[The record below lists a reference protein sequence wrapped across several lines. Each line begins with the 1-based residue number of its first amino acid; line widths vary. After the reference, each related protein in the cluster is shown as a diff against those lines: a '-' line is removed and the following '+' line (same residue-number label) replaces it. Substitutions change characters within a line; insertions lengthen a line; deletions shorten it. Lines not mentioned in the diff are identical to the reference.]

1 MVRFMRG
8 STGLILEKLLD
19 DKMGKSSAKV
29 HRREVEKIKSM
40 MGDSRTLIKT
50 ASFTS
55 YTTGGILRKDIKS
68 ESVTKDDYFFFY
80 YILRTGDL
88 PKVVKYIPEGNM
100 FMLGVDL
107 SKADTL
113 SDKTNINSYMIRHN
127 FRTILADINRKYLKL
142 CASNLGKGLNQKDYD
157 MFGRSVLQDYFTT
170 DGMKLIDSIYSNE
183 SDFLD
188 SIENDGTLSKV
199 SKNGVP
205 RHEFFNR
212 VYEKVVE
219 FVENSHVGFKFR
231 DGYFKFTESM
241 PNVFPMY
248 LINFD
253 EDKFI
258 TNRIFQKTYGA
269 DTLLK
274 RMKGKHYDKNL
285 VCSINEVLSGKYM
298 MKMSFEGIDFDS
310 NEFFLDNK
318 NISMSTFA

>member
-1 MVRFMRG
+1 MRG

-19 DKMGKSSAKV
+19 DRMGKSSAKV
-29 HRREVEKIKSM
+29 HRRDLEKIKKM
-40 MGDSRTLIKT
+40 MSDSRTLIKT
-50 ASFTS
+50 ASFAS

-68 ESVTKDDYFFFY
+68 ESVTKHDYFFFY

-88 PKVVKYIPEGNM
+88 PKVVKYIPDGNM

-107 SKADTL
+107 SKA
-113 SDKTNINSYMIRHN
+113 NILNDRNSVNIYMIRDS
-127 FRTILADINRKYLKL
+127 FRTILADINRKYLQL

-157 MFGRSVLQDYFTT
+157 MLGRSVLQDYFTM

-188 SIENDGTLSKV
+188 SLDSNGTLSKV
-199 SKNGVP
+199 SSNGVP
-205 RHEFFNR
+205 RHEFFKL

-219 FVENSHVGFKFR
+219 FVENSHVGLKFR
-231 DGYFKFTESM
+231 DGYFKFTESI

-285 VCSINEVLSGKYM
+285 VCSIEEVLSGKYM
-298 MKMSFEGIDFDS
+298 MGMSFEGIDFDS
-310 NEFFLDNK
+310 SEFFLDNK
-318 NISMSTFA
+318 NISMSQFA